1 MKYIKTFEKFNVSE
15 SLNSQKNIEKLAK
28 DILLKLA
35 KLSFNTVKEFSNQKR
50 ISIMYLY
57 WLYFKICLVS

>member
-50 ISIMYLY
+50 ISFMYLY